1 MTRLLS
7 SIALAI
13 ATALALAAPLKAQ
26 DASEA
31 AEAYAPQKVVYHLN
45 EAGGDDGAG
54 YKPALNNIQNHINA
68 VGADNLDLRVVMHGD
83 GVGLLQAAKDNQQ
96 LQGLISGLK
105 TEGVRF
111 LVCNNTLVGREI
123 DAEADLFD
131 VWPEDIVPS
140 GVAELAKLQT
150 EGFVYIKP

>member
-1 MTRLLS
+1 MTRFLPR
-7 SIALAI
+7 IALAI
-13 ATALALAAPLKAQ
+13 AASLALAAPLAAQ
-26 DASEA
+26 DAA
-31 AEAYAPQKVVYHLN
+31 AQAEAYGPQKVVYHLN
-45 EAGGDDGAG
+45 ASGGDDGSG

-68 VGADNLDLRVVMHGD
+68 VGADNLELSVVMHGD
-83 GVGLLQAAKDNQQ
+83 GLGLLQTANENQQ

-105 TEGVRF
+105 TEGVKF
-111 LVCNNTLVGREI
+111 VVCNNTLVGRDL
-123 DAEADLFD
+123 DAETDLFD

>member
-7 SIALAI
+7 RIALTIVA
-13 ATALALAAPLKAQ
+13 ALALAAPLAAQ
-26 DASEA
+26 DAPA
-31 AEAYAPQKVVYHLN
+31 PDYAPQKVVYHIN
-45 EAGGDDGAG
+45 EKGGEDGSG

-68 VGADNLDLRVVMHGD
+68 VGADNLELRVVMHGD
-83 GVGLLQAAKDNQQ
+83 GVGLVQTAKDNQQ

-105 TEGVRF
+105 TEGVKF
-111 LVCNNTLVGREI
+111 VVCNNTLVGRKI

-140 GVAELAKLQT
+140 GVAELAKLQMD
-150 EGFVYIKP
+150 GFVYIKP